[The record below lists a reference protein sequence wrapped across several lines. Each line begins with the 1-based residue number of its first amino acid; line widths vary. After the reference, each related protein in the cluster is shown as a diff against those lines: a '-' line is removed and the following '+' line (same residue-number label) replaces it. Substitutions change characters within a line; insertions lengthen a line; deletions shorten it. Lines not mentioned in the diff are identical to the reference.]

1 MLMIN
6 EDFLGIGFHTCGSVS
21 DYKYIVEKSNEKF
34 ERVMGPF
41 LDYIPEKLKPRSNVS
56 NYSSGNKNKYSSRN
70 KNNYSSE
77 KSNSGLTKDDKD
89 YLMGVIKSMQE
100 VIEIQNSI
108 IRNNLINNVIDV
120 EPMEN
125 EETVIDVEA
134 TEITENEENIIEE
147 EPMEI
152 TENEETVKEEKRTE
166 LNQEEIEILMKEIYK
181 GTRNIINNIA
191 KNLSK

>member
-6 EDFLGIGFHTCGSVS
+6 EDFLGIGFHTCGSVRE
-21 DYKYIVEKSNEKF
+21 YKYIVEKSNEKF

-41 LDYIPEKLKPRSNVS
+41 LDYIPDKFKPSNNSS
-56 NYSSGNKNKYSSRN
+56 NYSSRN

-108 IRNNLINNVIDV
+108 IKNNQIKNVIDA
-120 EPMEN
+120 EPIDITEN
-125 EETVIDVEA
+125 EETVIDIEPI
-134 TEITENEENIIEE
+134 EIIENEEKESKIEFSNDDIE
-147 EPMEI
+147 LI
-152 TENEETVKEEKRTE
+152 T
-166 LNQEEIEILMKEIYK
+166 KEIVK
-181 GTRNIINNIA
+181 GTRNIINNIV
-191 KNLSK
+191 KKLNK